1 MNNIVFLAGSG
12 LARNT
17 SGAVISKTGEQKL
30 KTTIIKFRRKSL
42 GRHLTSSAAASA
54 KLPTDAIFIPAEIDE
69 IETWKKLFKKSGKW
83 PDRLLNKDLS
93 R

>member
-1 MNNIVFLAGSG
+1 VNNKVFLAGSG
-12 LARNT
+12 LARST

-30 KTTIIKFRRKSL
+30 KTTIVKFRRKSL

-69 IETWKKLFKKSGKW
+69 IETWKKTL
-83 PDRLLNKDLS
+83 
-93 R
+93 